1 MLRETR
7 NRMLRAVMTR
17 SGAVTRRLHRH
28 AFMKRARLAAIA
40 AHATLDLS
48 IDPNVEVA
56 RGVRVTVAPWSN
68 NLLHIG
74 AGTTLADRVL
84 IQLSDGRV
92 RIGDAL
98 QMRRDCILNVSG
110 DLEIAGDSVI
120 SWGTVI
126 HCSNRVSIDRGVLIG
141 EYTTIVDSSHYF
153 TEPDAHLWH
162 HVKAGSVE
170 IGRSSWICAK
180 AVVTRDTKIGD
191 YCIVGANS
199 VVRGEVPSGSFASG
213 VPATIRPLSLP
224 W

>member
-1 MLRETR
+1 MV
-7 NRMLRAVMTR
+7 NG
-17 SGAVTRRLHRH
+17 SGSAAKRWRRY
-28 AFMKRARLAAIA
+28 AFVKRARLAAIA
-40 AHATLDLS
+40 AHATLDLVV
-48 IDPNVEVA
+48 DPTAEI
-56 RGVRVTVAPWSN
+56 GPDVRVTVAPWSN

-84 IQLSDGRV
+84 IQLSNGRA
-92 RIGDAL
+92 RIGDML

-110 DLEIAGDSVI
+110 DLDIAGDSVI

-126 HCSNRVSIDRGVLIG
+126 HCSNRVFLDRGVLVG

-162 HVKAGSVE
+162 HVRSGTVE

-180 AVVTRDTKIGD
+180 AVITRDTKIGD

-213 VPATIRPLSLP
+213 IPATIRPLSLP